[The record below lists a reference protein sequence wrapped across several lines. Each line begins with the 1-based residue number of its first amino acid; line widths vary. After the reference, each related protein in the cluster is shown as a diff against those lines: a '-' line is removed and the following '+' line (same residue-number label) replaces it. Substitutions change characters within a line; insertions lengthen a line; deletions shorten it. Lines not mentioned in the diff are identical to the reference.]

1 MKIVFV
7 SNALDHIQMPLCD
20 EFFKQTKGEF
30 YYVATS
36 QASEI
41 RSNITSADINK
52 TKSYVIRP
60 YEDESQQKFAQ
71 RVIDEADAVI
81 LGTASEKYII
91 SRIKKHKLTFRYMER
106 LYKTPFSI
114 QNTVHRFLSAILHH
128 SRFQKYPLYV
138 LCAGAY
144 AAYDHDIMKN
154 YRNKRYVWG
163 YFPAFTENN
172 FDKMLAKK
180 RENNIVEII
189 WVGRFVELKH
199 PEQVIQL
206 AEYLKSKNILFH
218 INMIGYGELLE
229 KCRTMVSDKKLIEVD
244 ILGSKNPEE
253 VREYMDKANIL
264 LFTSDR
270 EEGWGAVV
278 NEGMN
283 SVCAVVASAAAGVS
297 PYLVSDGGNGFLYD
311 CKSQESFNK
320 KVERLIVDTEERE
333 RLARNGYKT
342 VQELW
347 NPQNAVSSFI
357 KLTSSILLNTD
368 NPIKSGPCSAARVI
382 KDGWYK
388 DE

>member
-20 EFFKQTKGEF
+20 EFYKQTKGEF
-30 YYVATS
+30 YYVATNQTS
-36 QASEI
+36 AI
-41 RSNITSADINK
+41 RTNITSEDINK
-52 TKSYVIRP
+52 TKSYVICP
-60 YEDESQQKFAQ
+60 YEGESQKKLAQK
-71 RVIDEADAVI
+71 VIDEADAVI
-81 LGTASEKYII
+81 LGTASEQYII
-91 SRIKKHKLTFRYMER
+91 NRVKKNKLTFRYMER
-106 LYKTPFSI
+106 LYKTPFNI
-114 QNTVHRFLSAILHH
+114 QNAVHRFFSAVLHH
-128 SRFQKYPLYV
+128 SRFQRYSLHV

-163 YFPAFTENN
+163 YFPAFVEKNIDEMMERKQENN
-172 FDKMLAKK
+172 V
-180 RENNIVEII
+180 VEII

-199 PEQVIQL
+199 PEQVIKV
-206 AEYLKSKNILFH
+206 AEYLKSKNISFH

-229 KCRTMVSDKKLIEVD
+229 TCRMMVKDMDIKEVD
-244 ILGSKNPEE
+244 VLGSKKPEE
-253 VREYMDKANIL
+253 VRGYMDKADIL

-297 PYLVSDGGNGFLYD
+297 PYLVSDGENGFLYD
-311 CKSQESFNK
+311 CKSQDSFNK
-320 KVERLIVDTEERE
+320 KVERLIIDKETRE
-333 RLARNGYKT
+333 RLAKNGYET
-342 VQELW
+342 VQKLW
-347 NPQNAVSSFI
+347 NPQNAVKSFI
-357 KLTSSILLNTD
+357 KLTTSILSNID
-368 NPIKSGPCSAARVI
+368 NPIKSGPCSDASVI